1 MASEQTGAESRRGRP
16 GVLGWIAHALLLV
29 PEAALITALL
39 CAYWGLGELAQISL
53 AIMLVIISFI
63 ARLIALVAAR
73 AALELEQPEIG
84 AMLIQLALVLNPW
97 SPDALAL
104 RGVIAL
110 SNDQPA
116 RAEASLRRSI
126 ALLPDRANVHAALSA
141 ALLDLGRPEA
151 AAEAARAALALESG
165 CAIAHFYLA
174 EAERVCG
181 APAQDIEDQLR
192 SGLDCAGAP
201 ESEAALRCALGAHL
215 LAEHR
220 IAEATLTLHGAE
232 ALVPR
237 CAAPRQIALRVRLG
251 ELMIA
256 QGQVERAREQFRN
269 VATLD
274 PHGRYAGA
282 AWRAS
287 HLL

>member
-1 MASEQTGAESRRGRP
+1 MASEQIGAESRRGRP

-39 CAYWGLGELAQISL
+39 CAYWGLGELAQIGL

>member
-1 MASEQTGAESRRGRP
+1 MASEQTDAESRRRRP
-16 GVLGWIAHALLLV
+16 DVLGWIAHALLLV
-29 PEAALITALL
+29 PEAALIAALL
-39 CAYWGLGELAQISL
+39 CAYWGMGEPALIGL

-73 AALELEQPEIG
+73 AALELERAGHGEALVQ
-84 AMLIQLALVLNPW
+84 AALALYPW
-97 SPDALAL
+97 SPDGLAL

-116 RAEASLRRSI
+116 RAEAALRRAI

-141 ALLDLGRPEA
+141 ALLDLGRPDE
-151 AAEAARAALALESG
+151 AAEAARAALALAPD

-174 EAERVCG
+174 EAERACG

-256 QGQVERAREQFRN
+256 QGQIERAREQFRN

>member
-1 MASEQTGAESRRGRP
+1 MAGEQTAANERRRRP
-16 GVLGWIAHALLLV
+16 DVLGWVARTLLV
-29 PEAALITALL
+29 APEAALIAALL
-39 CAYWGLGELAQISL
+39 CAYWGMGEPASLGL
-53 AIMLVIISFI
+53 AIMLVVISFI
-63 ARLIALVAAR
+63 TRLIALVAAQ
-73 AALELEQPEIG
+73 AALELERPDIG
-84 AMLIQLALVLNPW
+84 EALIRSALALYPW
-97 SPDALAL
+97 SPDGLAL
-104 RGVIAL
+104 KGVIAL
-110 SNDQPA
+110 ASDQPA
-116 RAEASLRRSI
+116 RAEAAFRRAI

-141 ALLDLGRPEA
+141 ALLDLGRPIEA
-151 AAEAARAALALESG
+151 ADAARIALALAPNY
-165 CAIAHFYLA
+165 AIAHLYLA
-174 EAERVCG
+174 EAEHTCG

-192 SGLDCAGAP
+192 AGLECAGAP

-256 QGQVERAREQFRN
+256 QGQIERAREQFRN

-287 HLL
+287 HLM

>member
-1 MASEQTGAESRRGRP
+1 MATPMDAVPAHAGVAVLRWIGR
-16 GVLGWIAHALLLV
+16 ALLLV

-39 CAYWGLGELAQISL
+39 GVYWGMGAPASIGL
-53 AIMLVIISFI
+53 AIMLVIIGFI
-63 ARLIALVAAR
+63 ARLIALIAAQASLVAGHLHEAKNFVQ
-73 AALELEQPEIG
+73 AAL
-84 AMLIQLALVLNPW
+84 AFYPW
-97 SPDALAL
+97 SADALAL

-110 SNDQPA
+110 SNDQPEQ
-116 RAEASLRRSI
+116 AETALRRSI
-126 ALLPDRANVHAALSA
+126 ALLPDRANVYAALSA
-141 ALLDLGRPEA
+141 ALLDLGRAAE
-151 AAEAARAALALESG
+151 AAEAARAALALAPD
-165 CAIAHFYLA
+165 CAITHFYLA
-174 EAERVCG
+174 EAERALG

-192 SGLDCAGAP
+192 TGLDCAGAP

-215 LAEHR
+215 LAEQR

-237 CAAPRQIALRVRLG
+237 CPAPRQIALRVRLG

-256 QGQVERAREQFRN
+256 QGQIERAREQFRN

-282 AWRAS
+282 AWRAQ

>member
-1 MASEQTGAESRRGRP
+1 MASQQTDAESRHRQP

-29 PEAALITALL
+29 PEAALIAALL
-39 CAYWGLGELAQISL
+39 CAYWGMGEPTPIGL

-63 ARLIALVAAR
+63 ARLIALVAAQT
-73 AALELEQPEIG
+73 ALELERPDIAETLVRS
-84 AMLIQLALVLNPW
+84 ALALYPW
-97 SPDALAL
+97 SPDGLAL
-104 RGVIAL
+104 DGVIAL

-141 ALLDLGRPEA
+141 ALLDLGRPGQ
-151 AAEAARAALALESG
+151 AAEAARAALALAPD
-165 CAIAHFYLA
+165 CAIAHLYLA
-174 EAERVCG
+174 EAERACG

-192 SGLDCAGAP
+192 AGLDCAGAP

-215 LAEHR
+215 LAEYR

-237 CAAPRQIALRVRLG
+237 CAAPRQIALRVRLA

-256 QGQVERAREQFRN
+256 QGQIERAREQFRN
-269 VATLD
+269 IATLD
-274 PHGRYAGA
+274 PRGRYAGA

>member
-1 MASEQTGAESRRGRP
+1 MASEQTDAESRHRQP
-16 GVLGWIAHALLLV
+16 GVLGWIAHALLLA
-29 PEAALITALL
+29 PEAALIAALL
-39 CAYWGLGELAQISL
+39 CAYWGMGEPTPIGL

-63 ARLIALVAAR
+63 ARAIALVAAR
-73 AALELEQPEIG
+73 AALELELLDIG
-84 AMLIQLALVLNPW
+84 EALVQSALALYPW
-97 SPDALAL
+97 SPDGLAL

-110 SNDQPA
+110 SNDRPA
-116 RAEASLRRSI
+116 RAEVALRQAI
-126 ALLPDRANVHAALSA
+126 ILLPDRANVHAALSA
-141 ALLDLGRPEA
+141 ALLDLGRPNE
-151 AAEAARAALALESG
+151 AAEAARAALALAPD

-174 EAERVCG
+174 EAERVLG

-192 SGLDCAGAP
+192 TGLDCAGAP

-256 QGQVERAREQFRN
+256 QGQIERAREHFRN

>member
-1 MASEQTGAESRRGRP
+1 MASEQTDADSRRRRP
-16 GVLGWIAHALLLV
+16 DVLGWIARALLLV
-29 PEAALITALL
+29 PEAALIAALL
-39 CAYWGLGELAQISL
+39 CAYWGMGEPAPIGLTIT
-53 AIMLVIISFI
+53 LVIISFI
-63 ARLIALVAAR
+63 ARMIALVAAQVSLAAGQLHEAKALIQ
-73 AALELEQPEIG
+73 AAL
-84 AMLIQLALVLNPW
+84 ALYPW
-97 SPDALAL
+97 SADALAL
-104 RGVIAL
+104 YGVIAL
-110 SNDQPA
+110 ASDQPA
-116 RAEASLRRSI
+116 RAEAALRRAI
-126 ALLPDRANVHAALSA
+126 ALLPDRANVHAAQSA
-141 ALLDLGRPEA
+141 ALLDLGQPGA
-151 AAEAARAALALESG
+151 AAEAARAALALTPD

-174 EAERVCG
+174 EAERARG

-215 LAEHR
+215 LTEHR
-220 IAEATLTLHGAE
+220 IAEATLTLYGAE

-237 CAAPRQIALRVRLG
+237 CAAARQIALRVRLG

-256 QGQVERAREQFRN
+256 QGQIERAREQFRN

-282 AWRAS
+282 AWRAH

>member
-1 MASEQTGAESRRGRP
+1 MASEQIGAQSRRGRP

-39 CAYWGLGELAQISL
+39 CAYWGLGELAQIGL
-53 AIMLVIISFI
+53 VIMLVIISFI

-165 CAIAHFYLA
+165 CAIAHFYL
-174 EAERVCG
+174 
-181 APAQDIEDQLR
+181 D
-192 SGLDCAGAP
+192 
-201 ESEAALRCALGAHL
+201 
-215 LAEHR
+215 
-220 IAEATLTLHGAE
+220 
-232 ALVPR
+232 
-237 CAAPRQIALRVRLG
+237 
-251 ELMIA
+251 
-256 QGQVERAREQFRN
+256 
-269 VATLD
+269 
-274 PHGRYAGA
+274 
-282 AWRAS
+282 
-287 HLL
+287 

>member
-1 MASEQTGAESRRGRP
+1 MASEQAGAGLRRGQP
-16 GVLGWIAHALLLV
+16 DVFGWTARTLLLV
-29 PEAALITALL
+29 PEAALIAALL
-39 CAYWGLGELAQISL
+39 CAYWGMGRPAEIGL
-53 AIMLVIISFI
+53 AIMLVVICFI
-63 ARLIALVAAR
+63 ARMIALVAAQVALALDR
-73 AALELEQPEIG
+73 ADIG
-84 AMLIQLALVLNPW
+84 ATLVQSALALHPW
-97 SPDALAL
+97 SADALAL
-104 RGVIAL
+104 RGVLAL

-116 RAEASLRRSI
+116 RAEAALRRAI

-151 AAEAARAALALESG
+151 AAESARTALALSPD

-174 EAERVCG
+174 EAERVRG
-181 APAQDIEDQLR
+181 APAQDIEDRLR

-256 QGQVERAREQFRN
+256 QGQIERAREQFRN
-269 VATLD
+269 IASLD

>member
-1 MASEQTGAESRRGRP
+1 MASEPTDTESRRRRP
-16 GVLGWIAHALLLV
+16 DVLGWIARALLLV
-29 PEAALITALL
+29 PEAALIAALL
-39 CAYWGLGELAQISL
+39 CAYWSMGKSVQIGL

-63 ARLIALVAAR
+63 ARMIALTVAR
-73 AALELEQPEIG
+73 AALELERPDIG
-84 AMLIQLALVLNPW
+84 ETLVQAALAINPW

-104 RGVIAL
+104 RGAIAL

-116 RAEASLRRSI
+116 RAEAALRRAI
-126 ALLPDRANVHAALSA
+126 TLLPDRANVYAALSA
-141 ALLDLGRPEA
+141 ALLDLGRPSE
-151 AAEAARAALALESG
+151 AAEAAQAALALAPD

-174 EAERVCG
+174 EAERACG

-237 CAAPRQIALRVRLG
+237 CAASRQIALRVRLG

-256 QGQVERAREQFRN
+256 QGQIERAREQFRN

-282 AWRAS
+282 AWRAL

>member
-1 MASEQTGAESRRGRP
+1 MASEQIDADAQRGRP
-16 GVLGWIAHALLLV
+16 GVLRWIARAFLLV
-29 PEAALITALL
+29 PEAGLIAALL
-39 CAYWGLGELAQISL
+39 CAYWGMSAQVPIGL
-53 AIMLVIISFI
+53 AIMVVIIGFI
-63 ARLIALVAAR
+63 ARLIALIAAQ
-73 AALELEQPEIG
+73 AALAAGHLHEAKRFTQ
-84 AMLIQLALVLNPW
+84 AALALYPW
-97 SPDALAL
+97 SADALAL
-104 RGVIAL
+104 HGVIAL
-110 SNDQPA
+110 SSDQPEQ
-116 RAEASLRRSI
+116 AEAALRRAI
-126 ALLPDRANVHAALSA
+126 ILLPDRANVHAALGA
-141 ALLDLGRPEA
+141 ALLDLGRPGEA
-151 AAEAARAALALESG
+151 AAAARAALALAPD

-174 EAERVCG
+174 EAERALG

-256 QGQVERAREQFRN
+256 QGQIERAREQFRN

-282 AWRAS
+282 AWRAQ

>member
-1 MASEQTGAESRRGRP
+1 MASEQIGAQSRRGRP

>member
-16 GVLGWIAHALLLV
+16 DVLGWIAHALLLV
-29 PEAALITALL
+29 PEAALIAALL
-39 CAYWGLGELAQISL
+39 CAYWGMGAPAQIGL

-63 ARLIALVAAR
+63 ARMIALVAAR
-73 AALELEQPEIG
+73 VALELEQPEIG
-84 AMLIQLALVLNPW
+84 ATLVRLALALNPW

-116 RAEASLRRSI
+116 RAEVSLRRAI
-126 ALLPDRANVHAALSA
+126 ALLPNRANMHAALSA

-151 AAEAARAALALESG
+151 AAEAAHTALALEPD

-192 SGLDCAGAP
+192 SGLECAGAP

>member
-1 MASEQTGAESRRGRP
+1 MASEQIGAQSRRGRP

-39 CAYWGLGELAQISL
+39 CAYWGLGELAQIGL

-151 AAEAARAALALESG
+151 AASAARAALALESG

>member
-1 MASEQTGAESRRGRP
+1 MASEQTDAESRHRQP
-16 GVLGWIAHALLLV
+16 GVLGWIAHALLLA
-29 PEAALITALL
+29 PEAALIAALL
-39 CAYWGLGELAQISL
+39 CAYWGMGEPTPIGL

-63 ARLIALVAAR
+63 ARAIALVAAR
-73 AALELEQPEIG
+73 AALELELLDIG
-84 AMLIQLALVLNPW
+84 EALVQSALALYPW
-97 SPDALAL
+97 SPDGLAL

-110 SNDQPA
+110 SNDRPA
-116 RAEASLRRSI
+116 RAEAALRQAI
-126 ALLPDRANVHAALSA
+126 ILLPDRPNVHAALSA
-141 ALLDLGRPEA
+141 ALLDLGRPNEA
-151 AAEAARAALALESG
+151 ADAAQAALALAPD

-174 EAERVCG
+174 EAERVLG

-192 SGLDCAGAP
+192 TGLDCAGAP

-256 QGQVERAREQFRN
+256 QGQIERAREQFRN

>member
-1 MASEQTGAESRRGRP
+1 MASEQIGAQSRRGRP

-39 CAYWGLGELAQISL
+39 CAYWGLGELAQIGL

>member
-1 MASEQTGAESRRGRP
+1 MGAP
-16 GVLGWIAHALLLV
+16 
-29 PEAALITALL
+29 
-39 CAYWGLGELAQISL
+39 AQIGL

-63 ARLIALVAAR
+63 ARMIALVAAQ
-73 AALELEQPEIG
+73 AALDLERSDIG
-84 AMLIQLALVLNPW
+84 ETLIQSALALNPW

-116 RAEASLRRSI
+116 RAEATLRRAI

-151 AAEAARAALALESG
+151 AAESARTALALEPD

-174 EAERVCG
+174 EAERTCG

-232 ALVPR
+232 ALVVR
-237 CAAPRQIALRVRLG
+237 CATPRQIALRVRLG

-269 VATLD
+269 VAALD

>member
-1 MASEQTGAESRRGRP
+1 MASEQTGADARRWRP
-16 GVLGWIAHALLLV
+16 DVLGWIARALLLV
-29 PEAALITALL
+29 PEAALISALL
-39 CAYWGLGELAQISL
+39 CAYWGIGTPAPLGL
-53 AIMLVIISFI
+53 AIMLVIIGFI
-63 ARLIALVAAR
+63 ARMIALIAAR
-73 AALELEQPEIG
+73 VALELERPDIG
-84 AMLIQLALVLNPW
+84 ETLVQAALALNPW

-116 RAEASLRRSI
+116 RAEAALRQAI

-141 ALLDLGRPEA
+141 ALLDLGRPQA
-151 AAEAARAALALESG
+151 AAEAARIALALEPD

-174 EAERVCG
+174 EAERACG
-181 APAQDIEDQLR
+181 APADEIENQLR

-201 ESEAALRCALGAHL
+201 ASEAALRCALGAHL

-269 VATLD
+269 VASLD

>member
-1 MASEQTGAESRRGRP
+1 
-16 GVLGWIAHALLLV
+16 V
-29 PEAALITALL
+29 PEAALIAALL
-39 CAYWGLGELAQISL
+39 CAYWGMGEPTPIGL
-53 AIMLVIISFI
+53 AIMLVIIVFI
-63 ARLIALVAAR
+63 ARSIALVAAQT
-73 AALELEQPEIG
+73 ALAQDRLDVAE
-84 AMLIQLALVLNPW
+84 ALARL
-97 SPDALAL
+97 ALAL
-104 RGVIAL
+104 YPSSPDGLALEGVIAL
-110 SNDQPA
+110 SNDQPGK
-116 RAEASLRRSI
+116 AETALRRAI
-126 ALLPDRANVHAALSA
+126 ALLPDRAMVHAGLSA
-141 ALLDLGRPEA
+141 VLLDLGRPGEA
-151 AAEAARAALALESG
+151 AEVARAALALAPD

-174 EAERVCG
+174 EAERAGG

-192 SGLDCAGAP
+192 AGLHCAGGPA
-201 ESEAALRCALGAHL
+201 SEAALRCALGAHL
-215 LAEHR
+215 LAQHR

-256 QGQVERAREQFRN
+256 QGQIERAREQFRN

-282 AWRAS
+282 AWRAQ